1 MLIKRGYGEILSVI
15 KSEDVN
21 VDDEKTKKALKAA
34 KNLVED
40 GNKTDSKSEA
50 EKN

>member
-1 MLIKRGYGEILSVI
+1 MLIKRGYGEILNVI
-15 KSEDVN
+15 KSEDAD
-21 VDDEKTKKALKAA
+21 VDDEKTKKAFKEA
-34 KNLVED
+34 KNLVGD

>member
-1 MLIKRGYGEILSVI
+1 MFIKRGRGEILDVI
-15 KSEDVN
+15 AEEN
-21 VDDEKTKKALKAA
+21 ETADDEKVRKALKAA